1 MKGVN
6 DYASPDNMQKVKV
19 VIHSSIPR
27 RDVSMRAKVLTLT
40 LLLLLGLVPLAMP
53 TAPAPPGLPS
63 ISVEVDDVGEVE
75 TDPVDFNHV
84 LGKATVTV
92 QNLPLGGTV
101 NVNAN
106 TNSGW
111 MVTVSPT
118 EFDVPQGTSSTEER
132 ISMDIRVPAGASAE
146 KPIELSVFANVTN
159 ALGFEYFGEGFVNIT
174 VEQYYGV
181 RTSANGTMAVE
192 QGKNLTHQIR
202 VTNTGNGMDN
212 FTVQLNNEATLA
224 TKGLEL
230 EYDEAAFEAGKDRMV
245 PIKVV
250 VSAAETAEVG
260 TVEALFTVRSK
271 GDNSKFDTYKLTIT
285 VRKSTSGGNGGNGDP
300 TDGDEETSNRGLY
313 IAGAILV
320 VILVLI
326 IVFVRIVKRR
336 VDETE
341 AGDEDHVV
349 GGRKD

>member
-1 MKGVN
+1 
-6 DYASPDNMQKVKV
+6 
-19 VIHSSIPR
+19 
-27 RDVSMRAKVLTLT
+27 MRAKVLTLT
-40 LLLLLGLVPLAMP
+40 LLLLLSLVPLALP
-53 TAPAPPGLPS
+53 TVPAPPGFPS

-75 TDPVDFNHV
+75 TDPVEFNHV
-84 LGKATVTV
+84 MGKATVTV
-92 QNLPLGGTV
+92 ENIPLGGTAI
-101 NVNAN
+101 VNAS

-111 MVTVSPT
+111 MVTVSPS
-118 EFDVPQGTSSTEER
+118 EFDVPQGTTGHEKR
-132 ISMDIRVPAGASAE
+132 ITLDIRVPAGASAE
-146 KPIELSVFANVTN
+146 NPVELTVFANITN
-159 ALGFEYFGEGFVNIT
+159 ALGIEYFGDGFVNIT

-202 VTNTGNGMDN
+202 ITNTGNGMDN

-250 VSAAETAEVG
+250 VSAADTAVVG

-271 GDNSKFDTYKLTIT
+271 GDNTKFDTYKLTIT

-300 TDGDEETSNRGLY
+300 IDGDEETSDRGLY
-313 IAGAILV
+313 IAGAILGVIV
-320 VILVLI
+320 VLM
-326 IVFVRIVKRR
+326 IVFFMKVKRR

>member
-1 MKGVN
+1 
-6 DYASPDNMQKVKV
+6 
-19 VIHSSIPR
+19 
-27 RDVSMRAKVLTLT
+27 MRAKVLTLT
-40 LLLLLGLVPLAMP
+40 LLLLLSLVPMAIP
-53 TAPAPPGLPS
+53 TAPAAPGLPS
-63 ISVEVDDVGEVE
+63 VTVEVDDVGEVE
-75 TDPVDFNHV
+75 TDPVEYNHV
-84 LGKATVTV
+84 LGKAMVTV
-92 QNLPLGGTV
+92 ANLPLGGTV
-101 NVNAN
+101 NVNAS

-111 MVTVSPT
+111 MVTVSPS
-118 EFDVPQGTSSTEER
+118 EFEVPQGTSPTEER
-132 ISMDIRVPAGASAE
+132 INMDIRVPAGASAE
-146 KPIELSVFANVTN
+146 RPIELSVFANVTN

-202 VTNTGNGMDN
+202 VTNSGNGMDN

-224 TKGLEL
+224 AKGLEV

-250 VSAAETAEVG
+250 VSAADSADIG
-260 TVEALFTVRSK
+260 TVEALFTVRSR
-271 GDNSKFDTYKLTIT
+271 GDNSKSDTYKLTIT

-300 TDGDEETSNRGLY
+300 PDGDDPTSDRGLY
-313 IAGAILV
+313 IGAAILGV
-320 VILVLI
+320 IAVLILVFFI
-326 IVFVRIVKRR
+326 KVKRR

-349 GGRKD
+349 GGLKD

>member
-1 MKGVN
+1 
-6 DYASPDNMQKVKV
+6 
-19 VIHSSIPR
+19 
-27 RDVSMRAKVLTLT
+27 MRAKVLTLT
-40 LLLLLGLVPLAMP
+40 LLLLLSLVPLAAP
-53 TAPAPPGLPS
+53 TAPAAPGLPS

-75 TDPVDFNHV
+75 TDPVEYNHV

-92 QNLPLGGTV
+92 ENIPLGGTAI
-101 NVNAN
+101 VNAS

-111 MVTVSPT
+111 MVTVSPS
-118 EFDVPQGTSSTEER
+118 EFDVPQGTTPHAER
-132 ISMDIRVPAGASAE
+132 INMDIRVPAGASAE
-146 KPIELSVFANVTN
+146 NPIELTVFANITN
-159 ALGFEYFGEGFVNIT
+159 ALGIEYFGEGFVNIT

-202 VTNTGNGMDN
+202 VTNTGNGIDN

-230 EYDEAAFEAGKDRMV
+230 EYDEAVFEAGKDRMV

-250 VSAAETAEVG
+250 VSAADTAEVG

-271 GDNSKFDTYKLTIT
+271 GDTTKSDTYKLTIT

-300 TDGDEETSNRGLY
+300 TNGDEETSNRGLY

-320 VILVLI
+320 VILVLM
-326 IVFVRIVKRR
+326 IVFFRVVKRR

>member
-1 MKGVN
+1 
-6 DYASPDNMQKVKV
+6 
-19 VIHSSIPR
+19 
-27 RDVSMRAKVLTLT
+27 MRAKVLTLT
-40 LLLLLGLVPLAMP
+40 LLLLLSLVPLAMP

-63 ISVEVDDVGEVE
+63 ISVDVDDVGEVE
-75 TDPVDFNHV
+75 TYPVEYNHV
-84 LGKATVTV
+84 LGKATITV
-92 QNLPLGGTV
+92 ENLPLGGTV
-101 NVNAN
+101 NVDAS
-106 TNSGW
+106 TNSDW

-118 EFDVPQGTSSTEER
+118 EFEVPQGTSATEER
-132 ISMDIRVPAGASAE
+132 INMDIRVPAGASAV
-146 KPIELSVFANVTN
+146 KAIELTVFANVTN
-159 ALGFEYFGEGFVNIT
+159 ALGIEYFGEGFVNIT

-192 QGKNLTHQIR
+192 QGKNLTHTMR
-202 VTNTGNGMDN
+202 VTNSGNGVDN

-230 EYDEAAFEAGKDRMV
+230 AYDEAAFEAGKDRMV
-245 PIKVV
+245 AIKIT
-250 VSAAETAEVG
+250 VSADDTAEVG

-271 GDNSKFDTYKLTIT
+271 GDNSKSDTYRLTIT
-285 VRKSTSGGNGGNGDP
+285 IRKSSSGGNGGNGDP
-300 TDGDEETSNRGLY
+300 PVGDDETSNRGLY
-313 IAGAILV
+313 IAGGILG

-326 IVFVRIVKRR
+326 VVFVRIVKRR

>member
-1 MKGVN
+1 
-6 DYASPDNMQKVKV
+6 
-19 VIHSSIPR
+19 
-27 RDVSMRAKVLTLT
+27 MRAKVLTLT
-40 LLLLLGLVPLAMP
+40 LLLLLSLVPLAMP
-53 TAPAPPGLPS
+53 TAPAPPGLTS

-75 TDPVDFNHV
+75 TDPVEFNHV

-92 QNLPLGGTV
+92 ENIPLGGTAI
-101 NVNAN
+101 VNAS

-111 MVTVSPT
+111 MVTVSPS
-118 EFDVPQGTSSTEER
+118 EFDVPQGTTGHAER
-132 ISMDIRVPAGASAE
+132 ITLDIRVPAGASAE
-146 KPIELSVFANVTN
+146 NPVELTVFANITN
-159 ALGFEYFGEGFVNIT
+159 ALGIEYFGEGFVNIT

-212 FTVQLNNEATLA
+212 FTVQLNNEAPLA

-230 EYDEAAFEAGKDRMV
+230 VYDEAVFEAGKDRMV

-250 VSAAETAEVG
+250 VSAADTAVVG

-271 GDNSKFDTYKLTIT
+271 GDTTKSDTYKLTIT

>member
-1 MKGVN
+1 
-6 DYASPDNMQKVKV
+6 
-19 VIHSSIPR
+19 
-27 RDVSMRAKVLTLT
+27 MRAKVLTIT
-40 LLLLLGLVPLAMP
+40 LLLLLSLVPMAMP
-53 TAPAPPGLPS
+53 SAPAAPGLPLVT
-63 ISVEVDDVGEVE
+63 VEVDDVGEVE
-75 TDPVDFNHV
+75 TDPVEYNHV

-92 QNLPLGGTV
+92 ANIPLGGTC
-101 NVNAN
+101 NVNAS

-111 MVTVSPT
+111 MVSVSPT
-118 EFDVPQGTSSTEER
+118 EFDVPTGTTPREER
-132 ISMDIRVPAGASAE
+132 INMDIRVPAGASAE
-146 KPIELSVFANVTN
+146 NPIELTVYANITN
-159 ALGFEYFGEGFVNIT
+159 TLGIEYFGEGFVNIT

-202 VTNTGNGMDN
+202 VTNSGNGMDD

-224 TKGLEL
+224 AKGLEL
-230 EYDEAAFEAGKDRMV
+230 EYDEAAFEAGKDRMI
-245 PIKVV
+245 PIKVT
-250 VSAAETAEVG
+250 VSASDSAEVS

-271 GDNSKFDTYKLTIT
+271 GDNSKSDTYKLTIT
-285 VRKSTSGGNGGNGDP
+285 IRKSTSGGNGGNGDP
-300 TDGDEETSNRGLY
+300 PDGEEETSDRGLY

>member
-1 MKGVN
+1 
-6 DYASPDNMQKVKV
+6 
-19 VIHSSIPR
+19 
-27 RDVSMRAKVLTLT
+27 MRAKVLTLT
-40 LLLLLGLVPLAMP
+40 LLLLLSLVPLAMP
-53 TAPAPPGLPS
+53 TVPAPPGLPS

-75 TDPVDFNHV
+75 TDPVEFNHV

-92 QNLPLGGTV
+92 ENIPLGATI
-101 NVNAN
+101 NVNAS

-111 MVTVSPT
+111 RVTVSPA
-118 EFDVPQGTSSTEER
+118 EFEVPQGTISHEER
-132 ISMDIRVPAGASAE
+132 INLDIRVPGGASAE
-146 KPIELSVFANVTN
+146 NPVELSVFANTTN
-159 ALGFEYFGEGFVNIT
+159 ALGFEFFGEGFVNIT

-202 VTNTGNGMDN
+202 VTNSGNGMDN

-224 TKGLEL
+224 SKGLEL
-230 EYDEAAFEAGKDRMV
+230 EYEDAVYEAGKDRMV

-250 VSAAETAEVG
+250 VSAADTAVVG